1 MNNEKTYPTFVSHN
15 QYGYALASAIS
26 LNQNEVTYNIDSL
39 PEPLKSKLHGVIDW
53 VHLTS
58 AELHQINN
66 VRRSVYRVG
75 DTMMDNLLKTST
87 LNFKK

>member
-1 MNNEKTYPTFVSHN
+1 MTIEKTHPTFVSHN

-39 PEPLKSKLHGVIDW
+39 PEPLKSKLYGVIDW

-58 AELHQINN
+58 VELHQINN
-66 VRRSVYRVG
+66 VSHGASRVG
-75 DTMMDNLLKTST
+75 DTMMNNLLKT
-87 LNFKK
+87 LKK

>member
-1 MNNEKTYPTFVSHN
+1 MTTEKTYPTFVSHN

-39 PEPLKSKLHGVIDW
+39 PVPLKSKLHGVIGW

-75 DTMMDNLLKTST
+75 DTMMNNLLKTST